1 MKLLLAEDT
10 KDLNHALVTVLSMQ
24 NYDVDAAYDGEEALS
39 LIRQNGYDGIIL
51 DIMMPKMS
59 GLEVLRD
66 IRAHNITTPVLLLTA
81 KSEVDDRVQ
90 GLDDMKE
97 LLARVRSLV
106 RRGREYHAKELH
118 CGDLTLNAENLE
130 LTAENTVRL
139 SMKEFE
145 LMHLLIQNEGKELS
159 TKGLLEHV
167 WSDEPDAGADT
178 VWLYI
183 NFLRGKL
190 GSISSSV
197 VITGE
202 AGGSFCLRQNGK

>member
-90 GLDDMKE
+90 GLDEGADDYLTKPFAMKE

-106 RRGREYHAKELH
+106 RRGSALSCAAAGNIMRRNCTAA
-118 CGDLTLNAENLE
+118 TLL
-130 LTAENTVRL
+130 
-139 SMKEFE
+139 
-145 LMHLLIQNEGKELS
+145 
-159 TKGLLEHV
+159 
-167 WSDEPDAGADT
+167 
-178 VWLYI
+178 
-183 NFLRGKL
+183 
-190 GSISSSV
+190 
-197 VITGE
+197 
-202 AGGSFCLRQNGK
+202 

>member
-66 IRAHNITTPVLLLTA
+66 IRA
-81 KSEVDDRVQ
+81 VQ
-90 GLDDMKE
+90 GLDEGADDYLTKPFAMKE

>member
-90 GLDDMKE
+90 GLDEGADDYLTKPFAMK
-97 LLARVRSLV
+97 
-106 RRGREYHAKELH
+106 EYHAKELH

>member
-90 GLDDMKE
+90 GLDEGADDYLTKPFAMK
-97 LLARVRSLV
+97 
-106 RRGREYHAKELH
+106 